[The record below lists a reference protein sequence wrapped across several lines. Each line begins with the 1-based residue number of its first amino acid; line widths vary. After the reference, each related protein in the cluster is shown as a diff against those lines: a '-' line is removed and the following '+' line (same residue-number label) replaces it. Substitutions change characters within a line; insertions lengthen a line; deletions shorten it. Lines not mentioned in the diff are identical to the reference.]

1 MNVSIIRTIIPHNKK
16 DLFLSNV
23 SVRIAGIHGC
33 LYLISEVGSKIPISN
48 LSFEKKNR
56 KKKTTWW
63 YKHFVFQLAIVT

>member
-1 MNVSIIRTIIPHNKK
+1 MNVSIIRTIIPRNKK

-48 LSFEKKNR
+48 LSFEKKIE
-56 KKKTTWW
+56 KKT
-63 YKHFVFQLAIVT
+63 HMVV

>member
-56 KKKTTWW
+56 KKTTWW

>member
-56 KKKTTWW
+56 KKK
-63 YKHFVFQLAIVT
+63 HMVV